1 MAPRATPLDLFA
13 GEGEM
18 RALCRT
24 KRWPDTPLGPVE
36 AWSRALRTTV
46 RTTLASPFPIS
57 LWCGDELILLYN
69 DAYRRIL
76 GAKHPGALGRPASEI
91 WEEIW
96 DQLGPL
102 AERVRG
108 GGPPAYV
115 EDAPFEIRRSEED
128 SAEPPEPTEVWLTFS
143 LSPVRG
149 ADEPVVAIHNIVSE
163 TTDRVLS
170 RRRAE
175 RAEARLLQVFEHA
188 PAFLAVFRG
197 PWHVFTYVNDAYRT
211 LVGRRDLVGRPAL
224 EALPEVQWQAF
235 GDYMNRVLDTGRPL
249 VGRETPIDLA
259 RGAEGEL
266 ERRYLDFVYYPLEEP
281 EGAISGVIMHGYD
294 VTEHVRA
301 REEAERASRAKTD
314 FLRTMSHDF
323 RTPINAI
330 LGYTDLLREEISGPL
345 NETQRKQLDR
355 VRASTRHLHVLAGDV
370 LDLAR
375 VEAGGVDLDVREVP
389 LLETVEEA
397 LALVRPQARRK
408 GVSLVSEC
416 RDRWLGYRGDADRVR
431 QILVNLLD
439 NAVEF
444 TSSGGDV
451 CVTCGTDP
459 SRSGPEGRDG
469 VFRRDGGEAGGTV
482 SRVVTRPPDDSSGRG
497 DSMVFIRVSDTG
509 VGIEPERMERIFE
522 PFDRGGKQTGGTRRG
537 TGLGLTIARELA
549 ALMGGRIAAESVVGE
564 GSAFTLWLP
573 G

>member
-1 MAPRATPLDLFA
+1 
-13 GEGEM
+13 M
-18 RALCRT
+18 RALCRAT
-24 KRWPDTPLGPVE
+24 QWPDTPLGPVE
-36 AWSRALRTTV
+36 SWSSALRTTV

-76 GAKHPGALGRPASEI
+76 GAKHPEALGRSAAEI

-96 DQLGPL
+96 DQVGPL

-108 GGPPAYV
+108 GGPPVYV
-115 EDAPFEIRRSEED
+115 EDAPFEIRRADND
-128 SAEPPEPTEVWLTFS
+128 SADVDEPTEVWLTFS
-143 LSPVRG
+143 LSPVRD
-149 ADEPVVAIHNIVSE
+149 ADDSVVALHNIVSE
-163 TTDRVLS
+163 TTDRVVS

-197 PWHVFTYVNDAYRT
+197 PQHVFTYVNDAYKT
-211 LVGRRDLVGRPAL
+211 LVGRHDLVGRPAL
-224 EALPEVQWQAF
+224 EALPEVQWQVF
-235 GDYMNRVLDTGRPL
+235 GDYMNRVLETGRPL
-249 VGRETPIDLA
+249 VGRETPIELA

-281 EGAISGVIMHGYD
+281 EGTISGVIMHGYD

-301 REEAERASRAKTD
+301 RDEAERASRAKTD

-389 LLETVEEA
+389 LVETVEEA

-408 GVSLVSEC
+408 GVAPVSEC
-416 RDRWLGYRGDADRVR
+416 QDRSLRYRGDADRVR

-444 TSSGGDV
+444 TPSGGDV
-451 CVTCGTDP
+451 RVICGAEP
-459 SRSGPEGRDG
+459 SGSPAEQ
-469 VFRRDGGEAGGTV
+469 RDGGLREDGEEAGGRV
-482 SRVVTRPPDDSSGRG
+482 SRVVTRPADDSRARS
-497 DSMVFIRVSDTG
+497 DSMVFVRVRDTG
-509 VGIEPERMERIFE
+509 AGIAAERMERIFE
-522 PFDRGGKQTGGTRRG
+522 PFDRGGKQTGGSRRG

-549 ALMGGRIAAESVVGE
+549 ALMGGWIAAESVVGE
-564 GSAFTLWLP
+564 GSTFTLWLP